1 MVARMTY
8 LEQGYTVH
16 DGTAAEKEVQ
26 LFLAALVCVLRPRLI
41 VETGCY
47 LGYTTLQLGV
57 VAQMVGPECRVVSC
71 DTDPLHVHEARM
83 RCAGWPVEVRE
94 CAGADLTELRE
105 ADLVFSDSVYEAREQ
120 EVVLAKPGAI
130 VVVHDTKV
138 CEIEGFDLAGVVL
151 RHGGLLFDT
160 YRGFGMFRKPAA
172 APPVAP
178 A

>member
-1 MVARMTY
+1 MVARMSY
-8 LEQGYTVH
+8 REQGYTVH
-16 DGTAAEKEVQ
+16 DGTAAEHEVQ

-47 LGYTTLQLGV
+47 RGLTTLVL
-57 VAQMVGPECRVVSC
+57 ADAAAIVGSECRVVSC
-71 DTDPLHVHEARM
+71 DTDPLHVHETRM

-94 CAGADLTELRE
+94 CAGADLPELRE
-105 ADLVFSDSVYEAREQ
+105 ADLVFSDSVYKAREQ

-160 YRGFGMFRKPAA
+160 YRGFGMLRKPSP